1 MRLGRLHEIGYDNA
15 ARYAEVDVQETGAL
29 HLFFR
34 QECFAVFQEFAQEE
48 LLLVFQMALCFLL
61 FLFVHEEFGH
71 LPDDICQRQDGFVD
85 AGDS

>member
-1 MRLGRLHEIGYDNA
+1 M
-15 ARYAEVDVQETGAL
+15 
-29 HLFFR
+29 
-34 QECFAVFQEFAQEE
+34 FQEFAQEE
-48 LLLVFQMALCFLL
+48 LLLVFQMALCFLV